1 MSAISS
7 PAIRRPKAP
16 KQITLVNPSFTAF
29 SLNTTNPEALELAHS
44 NIRIAV
50 LGGVAITGLE
60 RLKVTLKI
68 SNTDNHY
75 HPVRQHLDL
84 YHAEQVQR
92 LVQWCGNR
100 LDIGST
106 LMEQALQ
113 QLTSELEN
121 YRLQRLGNL
130 SPAVKESPLLTSAEK
145 EEALNYLRDENLM
158 QNTFDDLGKTGIIG
172 EEENRMIMFLVFLSR
187 ILPEPLHIISFGASG
202 SGKTYLQEKIAQL
215 IPTEHKIE
223 ITAFSANA
231 LYYFK
236 SEELQHKILL
246 IEDMDGAQEV
256 LYPLRE
262 LQSKQKL
269 NKVIS
274 IKDSKGE
281 IKKQSYTAQGAVCVA
296 GCTTKESIYEDN
308 ANRSLLIHIDG
319 SEEQDQRIIEYQ
331 QKLSAQLINFAQE
344 EKWQKLFLHIQR
356 MIVAKTVC
364 NPYAT
369 QLQLPSSVFKQ
380 RRTNALYLK
389 FIEIITIYNQHRE
402 RKKAKAIQSP
412 STDGGQKEEKFLET
426 TIEDIEW
433 ANKLLKHVLLKK
445 SDELSGASR
454 GFLERLKKYLEENGE
469 STFKAR
475 ELRMAMRIAS
485 ATMSRYL
492 LELTNTGYLRV
503 CGGNKLSGY
512 DYKIVNTQ
520 EYKQLSKN
528 VQNELEEVVR
538 TLKINQVPQ

>member
-1 MSAISS
+1 MNDIKT
-7 PAIRRPKAP
+7 IVRRPKAP
-16 KQITLVNPSFTAF
+16 KQNTSATPSSTAF
-29 SLNTTNPEALELAHS
+29 SLNTTNPEALELAHA
-44 NIRIAV
+44 NIRLTV
-50 LGGVAITGLE
+50 LGGVAISGLE

-68 SNTDNHY
+68 SNADNHY

-121 YRLQRLGNL
+121 YRFQRLGNL

-158 QNTFDDLGKTGIIG
+158 QNTFDDLGKTGIVG

-331 QKLSAQLINFAQE
+331 QKLSAQLINFAEE

-356 MIVAKTVC
+356 MIVAKTVR

-369 QLQLPSSVFKQ
+369 YLQLPSSVFKQ

-389 FIEIITIYNQHRE
+389 FIEVITIYNQH
-402 RKKAKAIQSP
+402 
-412 STDGGQKEEKFLET
+412 
-426 TIEDIEW
+426 
-433 ANKLLKHVLLKK
+433 
-445 SDELSGASR
+445 
-454 GFLERLKKYLEENGE
+454 
-469 STFKAR
+469 
-475 ELRMAMRIAS
+475 
-485 ATMSRYL
+485 
-492 LELTNTGYLRV
+492 
-503 CGGNKLSGY
+503 
-512 DYKIVNTQ
+512 
-520 EYKQLSKN
+520 
-528 VQNELEEVVR
+528 
-538 TLKINQVPQ
+538 

>member
-7 PAIRRPKAP
+7 NAIRRPKP
-16 KQITLVNPSFTAF
+16 TKQISLPPSSFT
-29 SLNTTNPEALELAHS
+29 LNTTNPEALELAHA
-44 NIRIAV
+44 NIRITV
-50 LGGVAITGLE
+50 LGGVAISGLE

-68 SNTDNHY
+68 SNADNHY

-100 LDIGST
+100 LDIDST

-158 QNTFDDLGKTGIIG
+158 QNTFDDLGKTGIVG

-331 QKLSAQLINFAQE
+331 QKLSAQLINFAEE

-356 MIVAKTVC
+356 MIVAKTVR

-369 QLQLPSSVFKQ
+369 YLQLPSSVFKQ

-389 FIEIITIYNQHRE
+389 FIEVITIYNQSRE
-402 RKKAKAIQSP
+402 SKKAKAIQSP
-412 STDGGQKEEKFLET
+412 STDGSQKEENVIET
-426 TIEDIEW
+426 SIEDIEW

-475 ELRMAMRIAS
+475 ELRMAMRIS
-485 ATMSRYL
+485 SSTLNRHLM
-492 LELTNTGYLRV
+492 ELTSAGYLRI
-503 CGGNKLSGY
+503 CGGNKTYGY
-512 DYKIVNTQ
+512 CYGINNPK
-520 EYKQLSKN
+520 EYKELHDTM
-528 VQNELEEVVR
+528 QNELSK
-538 TLKINQVPQ
+538 TLDKLRKHEAIM